1 LPYTGMVVS
10 FAAWGSL
17 VANSSTDR
25 LVAICILYFLA
36 LGISAH
42 CLDAIGSKAK
52 PWGVLSKKKIVV
64 VSLAS
69 LSVACAIGLYY
80 AFLDSPLLFPI
91 GIAEMF
97 ILFAYNLELF
107 GGRFHNNLAFIISW
121 GALPV
126 FAGSAI
132 QTDTISLQEL
142 AVAGIAS
149 LLGYILIKSSK
160 KYKKLRLE
168 SLDNPAIHR
177 QEIILKF
184 ISMGIIAFTV
194 SYIILRYA

>member
-1 LPYTGMVVS
+1 MVIS

-17 VANSSTDR
+17 AVNYSVER

-36 LGISAH
+36 LGVSAH
-42 CLDAIGSKAK
+42 CLDAIGSKTK
-52 PWGVLSKKKIVV
+52 PWGVLSKKKILI

-69 LSVACAIGLYY
+69 LSVACTIGLHY

-97 ILFAYNLELF
+97 FLFAYNLELF
-107 GGRFHNNLAFIISW
+107 GGRFHNNLVFVISW
-121 GALPV
+121 GLLPV

-132 QTDTISLQEL
+132 QTNTISLQEL
-142 AVAGIAS
+142 VVAGIAS
-149 LLGYILIKSSK
+149 LLSFILIKSSK

-168 SLDNPAIHR
+168 SSDDLTMHR
-177 QEIILKF
+177 QEIILKLVSIGVIAST
-184 ISMGIIAFTV
+184 ISYVA
-194 SYIILRYA
+194 LRMLN